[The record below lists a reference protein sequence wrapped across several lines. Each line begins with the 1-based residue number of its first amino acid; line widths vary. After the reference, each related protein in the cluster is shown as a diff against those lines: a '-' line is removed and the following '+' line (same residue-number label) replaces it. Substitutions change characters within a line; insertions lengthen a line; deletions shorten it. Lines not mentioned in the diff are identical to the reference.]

1 MKISTF
7 YLNDISD
14 YDSFI
19 TKLSDD
25 VYENFYGKGYNS
37 LYISKFISY
46 IRQQLKIYALTNY
59 DKKINVIVNLPR
71 VEKRLIEK
79 TVQNDTDCI
88 KIRLNYEKVKEI
100 LLGESKDY
108 TQYLTEIVDLFIEY
122 IQKEN
127 SFEFDKYLVI
137 QIDNLVDI
145 CVNEL
150 LTKNNEN
157 EIKEKLINQQGWLQ
171 LSRLSAIFNDYY
183 NLYCQDKTI
192 YSNIFCIFLKKIGKR
207 LG

>member
-7 YLNDISD
+7 YLTDIID
-14 YDSFI
+14 YDSFLQ
-19 TKLSDD
+19 KLSTDID
-25 VYENFYGKGYNS
+25 VQFYGKGYNS
-37 LYISKFISY
+37 LYISRFITY
-46 IRQQLKIYALTNY
+46 LRQQLKIYALNTYN
-59 DKKINVIVNLPR
+59 KKVNVIINLPR
-71 VEKRLIEK
+71 IEKRLIEK

-88 KIRLNYEKVKEI
+88 KIRLSNDKVKSILMGEYYDYIEYISEI
-100 LLGESKDY
+100 L
-108 TQYLTEIVDLFIEY
+108 DLFIEY

-127 SFEFDKYLVI
+127 TFEFDRYLVI

-145 CVNEL
+145 CSNEL
-150 LTKNNEN
+150 LTKLNSNEL
-157 EIKEKLINQQGWLQ
+157 KEKLINQQGWLQ

>member
-7 YLNDISD
+7 YLTDIID
-14 YDSFI
+14 YDSFLQ
-19 TKLSDD
+19 KLSTDID
-25 VYENFYGKGYNS
+25 VQFYGKGYNS
-37 LYISKFISY
+37 LYISRFITY
-46 IRQQLKIYALTNY
+46 LRQQLKIYALNTYN
-59 DKKINVIVNLPR
+59 KKVNVIINLPR
-71 VEKRLIEK
+71 IEKRLIEK

-88 KIRLNYEKVKEI
+88 KIRLNNDKVKSILMGEYYDYIEYISEI
-100 LLGESKDY
+100 L
-108 TQYLTEIVDLFIEY
+108 DLFIEY

-127 SFEFDKYLVI
+127 TFEFDRYLVI

-145 CVNEL
+145 CSNEL
-150 LTKNNEN
+150 LTKLNSN

>member
-127 SFEFDKYLVI
+127 TFEFDKYLVI
-137 QIDNLVDI
+137 QIDKLVDI

-192 YSNIFCIFLKKIGKR
+192 YSNIFCMFLKKIGKR

>member
-100 LLGESKDY
+100 LIGESKDF
-108 TQYLTEIVDLFIEY
+108 THYLTEIVDLFIEY

>member
-7 YLNDISD
+7 YLTDIID
-14 YDSFI
+14 YDSFLQ
-19 TKLSDD
+19 KLSTDID
-25 VYENFYGKGYNS
+25 VQFYGKGYNS
-37 LYISKFISY
+37 LYISRFITY
-46 IRQQLKIYALTNY
+46 LRQQLKIYALNTYN
-59 DKKINVIVNLPR
+59 KKVNVIINLPR
-71 VEKRLIEK
+71 IEKRLIEK

-88 KIRLNYEKVKEI
+88 KIRLNNDKVKSILMGEYYDYIEYISEI
-100 LLGESKDY
+100 L
-108 TQYLTEIVDLFIEY
+108 DLFIEY

-127 SFEFDKYLVI
+127 TFEFDRYLVI

-145 CVNEL
+145 CLNEL
-150 LTKNNEN
+150 LTKLNSN

>member
-79 TVQNDTDCI
+79 SVQNDTDCI